1 MHLISILKMRNLKF
15 SEMKTFI
22 SILKMRNLKL
32 SEIKLIANV
41 IQSVSGKTETYSE
54 VMFSVTV
61 WDLNADSDGSSPLL
75 VNQEPAVLFVI
86 GLCCQWAQE
95 NGC

>member
-15 SEMKTFI
+15 SEMKLT
-22 SILKMRNLKL
+22 
-32 SEIKLIANV
+32 ANV
-41 IQSVSGKTETYSE
+41 IQSVSGTTETYSE
-54 VMFSVTV
+54 VMFSVAV
-61 WDLNADSDGSSPLL
+61 WDLNADSDGSAPSL

-86 GLCCQWAQE
+86 GLCCQWTQE

>member
-1 MHLISILKMRNLKF
+1 MHSISILKMR
-15 SEMKTFI
+15 S
-22 SILKMRNLKL
+22 LKL
-32 SEIKLIANV
+32 LEMKLIAKV
-41 IQSVSGKTETYSE
+41 IHSVSGKTETYSE
-54 VMFSVTV
+54 VMFSVAEL
-61 WDLNADSDGSSPLL
+61 WGLNADSGGSTPSL